1 MGHVDKGTLPAVA
14 AVGYEL
20 IESFMKG
27 VDAVDDKVDGR

>member
-1 MGHVDKGTLPAVA
+1 MGHVDKGPLP